1 MIEKGLVKRISI
13 ILAGSS
19 QSVASDPRSLFH
31 IQRDAAPDLNMCS
44 RLMYNRRLEDS
55 VRLVRNECIKTDL
68 ADQWSSTIQA

>member
-1 MIEKGLVKRISI
+1 MIEKGFVKRISI

-19 QSVASDPRSLFH
+19 QSVASDTRSLFH

-44 RLMYNRRLEDS
+44 MPMYNRRLEHS
-55 VRLVRNECIKTDL
+55 VRLVRNECIETDL